1 MSPSDSDPRS
11 INQLLA
17 SLPDEEYQHL
27 APHLEYTRL
36 SQGQILYDRGEVI
49 RQVYFPIRSM
59 VSLISVLK
67 DYSTTE
73 FAMVGNEGIIGIPAF
88 LGGKFTN
95 SRAVV
100 QIADAALKMNA
111 EILQREFERGGV
123 LQKKLLL
130 YTQALLTQIGQ
141 NAVCK
146 FHHST
151 EQQLA
156 RWLLCVQDCL
166 GQNEIFLTQQ
176 YIADLLGTRR
186 ATVTVAAGNLQE
198 EGMIRYSRGK
208 IIILNRTALEA
219 TACEC
224 YGIVTNEFARLLN
237 T

>member
-17 SLPDEEYQHL
+17 SLPDEEYKRI
-27 APHLEYTRL
+27 APHLKHVNL
-36 SQGQILYDRGEVI
+36 CQGQILYERGEVI
-49 RQVYFPIRSM
+49 QQVYFPTRSM
-59 VSLISVLK
+59 VSLICVL
-67 DYSTTE
+67 SNNSITE
-73 FAMVGNEGIIGIPAF
+73 FALVGNEGIIGIPAF
-88 LGGKFTN
+88 LGGQFTN
-95 SRAVV
+95 NRAIV
-100 QIADAALKMNA
+100 QIADGALTMDA

-130 YTQALLTQIGQ
+130 YTQALVTQISQ

-146 FHHST
+146 SHHSI

-166 GQNEIFLTQQ
+166 GRDEIFLTQQ
-176 YIADLLGTRR
+176 YIADLMGTRR
-186 ATVTVAAGNLQE
+186 ATITVAAGSLQQ

-208 IIILNRTALEA
+208 IVILNRAALEA

-224 YGIVTNEFARLLN
+224 YDIVKNEFARLLSF
-237 T
+237 